1 MSLIDLP
8 AERAAL
14 ACTMLNA
21 GALDDLRALGLK
33 PSHFHRPA
41 HGVLWGCIVLHDVF
55 DLGSFFGRH
64 EAELKSA
71 GVSITEV
78 MSIQGAPAHLSKAL
92 TYGQAVIASYRCRSL
107 REVCAEVVEGLA
119 AGELDFDAAGEMYDR
134 KFTEARDDAN
144 DGSEPESLESMMHGW
159 LKDRRA
165 VLTGEAMPRVISS
178 GMRALDALMP
188 LGLGHQVIVAGR
200 PKMGKAAPLDSLV
213 RAPGRWRKMVDLKV
227 GDPVSSVDGA
237 PSVVTGVFPQGERQ
251 VFRVT
256 FSDGR
261 SAEVCDEHLWSVH
274 CRHWDEPRVLST
286 GRVRDLLA
294 RKRYQKRIWIDA
306 PSGDDGAREAG
317 LPVDPWALGAL
328 LGDGCL
334 GQSSIAISTPKPEL
348 AKLVAER
355 TGVRAVQRNSPYD
368 FGLTTLRGQPSPL
381 LDALRRLGLQGK
393 RSWEKHIPRAYLDGS
408 RRQREELLRGLL
420 DTDGWVEK
428 TGTVKFSSASRELAE
443 GVQELARSLGAW
455 CALRTKEPT
464 YTYRGE
470 HKRGRTAYVLTISH
484 PRRAEWLT
492 LPEKRERAAHKS
504 ARGRRLTFTSIEPT
518 RRTQTQCISVSH
530 PSSLYITDEYV
541 VTHNTQFALTVAMN
555 VARHHGPV
563 LFCSA
568 EMGRAALQERI
579 ADHELDHSTLQR
591 FDHGAARLVVKAGQ
605 CKDLF
610 FDYRNRTAQKVEGSV
625 RRWHRKKKLALV
637 VIDYLQ
643 LLGGDDKDERQRI
656 ASASG
661 RFKRMAADLEVPL
674 LTLAQL
680 NRDCEKRDDKRPQAW
695 DLKGSGDIEQ
705 DADSILMLYRGSVY
719 GDEGY
724 PEHRC
729 EALLRA
735 SRWAPAGRA
744 FLQWTPG
751 SGWFTDEEMR

>member
-55 DLGSFFGRH
+55 DAGSFFGRH

-71 GVSITEV
+71 GVSISEV

-200 PKMGKAAPLDSLV
+200 PKMGK
-213 RAPGRWRKMVDLKV
+213 
-227 GDPVSSVDGA
+227 
-237 PSVVTGVFPQGERQ
+237 
-251 VFRVT
+251 
-256 FSDGR
+256 
-261 SAEVCDEHLWSVH
+261 
-274 CRHWDEPRVLST
+274 
-286 GRVRDLLA
+286 
-294 RKRYQKRIWIDA
+294 
-306 PSGDDGAREAG
+306 
-317 LPVDPWALGAL
+317 
-328 LGDGCL
+328 
-334 GQSSIAISTPKPEL
+334 
-348 AKLVAER
+348 
-355 TGVRAVQRNSPYD
+355 
-368 FGLTTLRGQPSPL
+368 
-381 LDALRRLGLQGK
+381 
-393 RSWEKHIPRAYLDGS
+393 
-408 RRQREELLRGLL
+408 
-420 DTDGWVEK
+420 
-428 TGTVKFSSASRELAE
+428 
-443 GVQELARSLGAW
+443 
-455 CALRTKEPT
+455 
-464 YTYRGE
+464 
-470 HKRGRTAYVLTISH
+470 
-484 PRRAEWLT
+484 
-492 LPEKRERAAHKS
+492 
-504 ARGRRLTFTSIEPT
+504 
-518 RRTQTQCISVSH
+518 
-530 PSSLYITDEYV
+530 
-541 VTHNTQFALTVAMN
+541 TQFALTVAMN